1 MGSTPS
7 PPLPLAGMLRRG
19 HWRVAALALV
29 LATLIVGA
37 VAVQLLRGEVGRN
50 LQGAARN
57 AAFSAE
63 AAVVFEDAQA
73 ARELLALLAEQE
85 RLATARIVLT
95 DQRVLA
101 EVQRGRGT
109 LARWVDRLAA
119 TLFDL
124 QAQAPVTLNQRTRAT
139 LHVRGDGQALL
150 GLLGGYAL
158 GLAAAM
164 AATALLVVLGT
175 RRLEDRITA
184 PLRALVQFTRSV
196 RETRAFAL
204 RALRSDIAE
213 IDALAEDFNALLT
226 EVQAREAEQLAREQR
241 LRSRNEVLRQQAEAD
256 ALTGL
261 PNRATFTQRLQQAVE
276 RAAERGGMLGLM
288 FVDADRFKAIN
299 DTYGHAVGD
308 RVLVEI
314 GQRLQRALRES
325 DLVARLGGDE
335 FAVLLEPLSEPADAA
350 LVARKIEAQME
361 RPLPL
366 ETGPAIVPRV
376 SIGLAFYPGDGAD
389 AAALLQRADQLMY
402 DVKRGRATAQSPD
415 SPRLQAV
422 T

>member
-1 MGSTPS
+1 
-7 PPLPLAGMLRRG
+7 MLRRG
-19 HWRVAALALV
+19 HWRAATLALA

-37 VAVQLLRGEVGRN
+37 VAVHLLRGEVGRN

-73 ARELLALLAEQE
+73 AGELLTLLAGQE
-85 RLATARIVLT
+85 RLAAARIVLT
-95 DQRVLA
+95 DGRVLA
-101 EVQRGRGT
+101 RVQRGHGA
-109 LARWVDRLAA
+109 LSRWVDPLAA
-119 TLFDL
+119 SLFDL
-124 QAQAPVTLNQRTRAT
+124 QAQAPVTLNERTRAT

-164 AATALLVVLGT
+164 GATALLVVLGT

-184 PLRALVQFTRSV
+184 PLRALAQFTRSV
-196 RETRAFAL
+196 RATRAFAL
-204 RALRSDIAE
+204 RAPRADIAE
-213 IDALAEDFNALLT
+213 IDALAEDFNALLA

-261 PNRATFTQRLQQAVE
+261 PNRATFAQRLQQAVE
-276 RAAERGGMLGLM
+276 RAAARGGMLGLM
-288 FVDADRFKAIN
+288 FVDADHFKAIN
-299 DTYGHAVGD
+299 DTHGHAVGD

-335 FAVLLEPLSEPADAA
+335 FAVLLEPLAEPADAA
-350 LVARKIEAQME
+350 WVARKIEAQME
-361 RPLPL
+361 RPMLL
-366 ETGPAIVPRV
+366 DDAATIVPRV
-376 SIGLAFYPGDGAD
+376 SIGLAFYPADGDD
-389 AAALLQRADQLMY
+389 ATTLLLRADQLMY
-402 DVKRGRATAQSPD
+402 GVKRRRA
-415 SPRLQAV
+415 QALPA
-422 T
+422 

>member
-1 MGSTPS
+1 
-7 PPLPLAGMLRRG
+7 MLRRG

-119 TLFDL
+119 SLFDL

>member
-1 MGSTPS
+1 
-7 PPLPLAGMLRRG
+7 MLRRG

-196 RETRAFAL
+196 RQTRAFAL

-213 IDALAEDFNALLT
+213 IDALAEDFNALLA

>member
-1 MGSTPS
+1 
-7 PPLPLAGMLRRG
+7 MLRRG